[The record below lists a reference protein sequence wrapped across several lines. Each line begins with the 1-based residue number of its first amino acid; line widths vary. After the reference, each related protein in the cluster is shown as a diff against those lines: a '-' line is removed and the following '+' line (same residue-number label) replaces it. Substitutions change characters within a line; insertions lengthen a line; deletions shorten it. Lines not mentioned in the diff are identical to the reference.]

1 MISVIIYSA
10 IVIGGLVYRVKN
22 GEGFDNSKEF
32 DPWTDDWAR

>member
-10 IVIGGLVYRVKN
+10 IVISGLVYRVKN
-22 GEGFDNSKEF
+22 GEGLSNSGEF